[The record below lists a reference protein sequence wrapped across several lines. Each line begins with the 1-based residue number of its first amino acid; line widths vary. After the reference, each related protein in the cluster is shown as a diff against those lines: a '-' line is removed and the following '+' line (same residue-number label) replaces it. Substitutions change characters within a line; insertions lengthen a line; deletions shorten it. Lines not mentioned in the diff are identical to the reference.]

1 MYKCT
6 VWQSYLVDSNGSV
19 YKINEPS
26 ISCLEMPKSDSETT
40 ESVLSVLPSSYI
52 PIPVSET
59 KLRKDAILREK
70 MNNRPQKATSTL
82 VGADMLVTKML
93 HAIQKST
100 AKPFPHPSPDP
111 TLHVPIEQKS
121 SFVSP
126 FKPVPVENKPVPA
139 ENKPV
144 PAEKNAPSKL
154 PCKSCSCKF
163 DTAAQLSEH
172 IKICNSAHICE

>member
-6 VWQSYLVDSNGSV
+6 VWQSYIVDSNGFV

-40 ESVLSVLPSSYI
+40 DSIISVLPSSYR

-59 KLRKDAILREK
+59 KTRKDAILQE
-70 MNNRPQKATSTL
+70 RPKRQKATSTL

-100 AKPFPHPSPDP
+100 VKPAPQFPHPLTDP
-111 TLHVPIEQKS
+111 SHTPIEQKS
-121 SFVSP
+121 NFISP
-126 FKPVPVENKPVPA
+126 F
-139 ENKPV
+139 KPV
-144 PAEKNAPSKL
+144 PAEKNAPSKT
-154 PCKSCSCKF
+154 PCKFCSCKF

-172 IKICNSAHICE
+172 VKICNSAHICE